1 MTEESVIERLK
12 NKIRIEAERGNWSER
27 QLNELL
33 AVIDEVISGETV
45 SDSRLLDLFE
55 LIGSDQE

>member
-12 NKIRIEAERGNWSER
+12 NKIRIEAERVQWSDR
-27 QLNELL
+27 QINELL

-55 LIGSDQE
+55 LIGSVHE

>member
-12 NKIRIEAERGNWSER
+12 NKIRIEAERVNWSER

-55 LIGSDQE
+55 LIGSVHE